1 MQLSQSFLNPISICR
16 PAREDKT
23 VTKWPE
29 CQTVWEGEINIL
41 QDTTRPSLSSQAT
54 VENYNSEYSVL
65 LILGLHT
72 NILVLIDKTINQI
85 SSQKKKMFCIL
96 FDSFIKQISQ
106 HSSFLGRAL
115 FLKCSSS

>member
-1 MQLSQSFLNPISICR
+1 MQSSQSFLNPISICR

-54 VENYNSEYSVL
+54 VENYNSEYSWPRVPGL
-65 LILGLHT
+65 PRNILGL
-72 NILVLIDKTINQI
+72 IG
-85 SSQKKKMFCIL
+85 
-96 FDSFIKQISQ
+96 IKQ
-106 HSSFLGRAL
+106 
-115 FLKCSSS
+115 